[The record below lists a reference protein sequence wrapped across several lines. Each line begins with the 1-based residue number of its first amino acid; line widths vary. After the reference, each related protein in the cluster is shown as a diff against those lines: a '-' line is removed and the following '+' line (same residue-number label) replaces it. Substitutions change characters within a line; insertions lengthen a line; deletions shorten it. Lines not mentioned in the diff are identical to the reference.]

1 VIGIDRYDTIEWL
14 TSTGWELELGATS
27 LRISGTAR
35 KNVGGRLL
43 EVRADAST
51 LDDLTWKL
59 LALAAEALEDLE
71 SRQAAAVAAA

>member
-14 TSTGWELELGATS
+14 TSTGWELELAGTS
-27 LRISGTAR
+27 LQISGSAR

-43 EVRADAST
+43 EVSADAST